1 MKRMMWDVGWQEIQF
16 VELGIKL
23 NFFRRASSEFY
34 SKFYGELFRRYENY
48 DSLPSVWRQNKSNTA
63 YEISKLIENETLVLS
78 VGCGLGYV
86 EKEIVGKVPK
96 LKIDAYDFAETAN
109 KWLREVEGVNS
120 IQSLEDSKKY
130 NFIYCT
136 QLFYA
141 LSDKEIFEFS
151 SMVKERLSKDGVFLT
166 VNTSLHSKENGIE
179 VLSFDNSIKSKVK
192 KMMRP
197 LYVFLFPLYYFLLR
211 RKSAQFW
218 GWQRDNEELVNIFRM
233 NGFDVIKVF
242 SSVGQ
247 SFIIFKFGAN

>member
-1 MKRMMWDVGWQEIQF
+1 MKRMMWDFGWQEIQF

-23 NFFRRASSEFY
+23 IFFRRASSDFY

-48 DSLPSVWRQNKSNTA
+48 DSLPSVWRQKKSNTA
-63 YEISKLIENETLVLS
+63 YEISKLVENETLVLS

-109 KWLREVEGVNS
+109 KWLREVKRVNS
-120 IQSLEDSKKY
+120 IQSLEGSKKY

-136 QLFYA
+136 QLLYA

-166 VNTSLHSKENGIE
+166 VDYSLNSKENGIE
-179 VLSFDNSIKSKVK
+179 DNSIKSKVK
-192 KMMRP
+192 KMMGP
-197 LYVFLFPLYYFLLR
+197 LYLFLYPLYLFLLR
-211 RKSAQFW
+211 GKSAQFW
-218 GWQRDNEELVNIFRM
+218 GWQRDNEELVKIFRM
-233 NGFDVIKVF
+233 NGFDMIKVF

-247 SFIIFKFGAN
+247 SFIIFKLGAN